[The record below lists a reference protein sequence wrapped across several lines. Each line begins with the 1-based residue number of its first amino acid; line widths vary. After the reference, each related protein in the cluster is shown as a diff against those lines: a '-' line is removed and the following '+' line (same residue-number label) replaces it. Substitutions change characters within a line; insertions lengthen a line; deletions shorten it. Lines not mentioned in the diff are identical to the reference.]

1 MKRFFLSI
9 ACIVLS
15 FAYTVTINADEL
27 IAPYF
32 EADGIRH
39 EFDDE
44 IIYAN
49 NIEFYN
55 NFTTNDGAEYHYLW
69 GYRYDIRSFD
79 GYSESHEGD
88 TFYGDCDN
96 ISAKINP
103 QHYHLNAAIKHSEDS
118 QEEYFDFTIILK
130 ILNNNKAIVYHDE
143 KTVRLGFPRGIPG
156 DISIINPHFI
166 TQCYNWEYDIMVNES
181 VFAFDLESE
190 NAERFEMKI
199 PIGNFHSI
207 ENWEHFLCR
216 DDSSPHFW
224 YILEPSDP
232 DNPNHF
238 EINADWGEIYFVLAY
253 NKNGVSRYSGP
264 IFTTDYITDPDILA
278 RIKEIN
284 DIETGIVDLNPDMQS
299 GEYPVFKHDRIY
311 CPENIRELSI
321 YNSTG
326 ETVLSSTNPFPSI
339 SIENLDRG
347 IYFVVYKD
355 LYLNHGTLK
364 ICK

>member
-1 MKRFFLSI
+1 MNRIVLSI
-9 ACIVLS
+9 AGIVLS
-15 FAYTVTINADEL
+15 FAYSFTINADEL

-39 EFDDE
+39 EFNDE

-55 NFTTNDGAEYHYLW
+55 NFTAPNNTEYHCLW
-69 GYRYDIRSFD
+69 GYRYDIKSFD
-79 GYSESHEGD
+79 ENEKCHEGYM
-88 TFYGDCDN
+88 FYGDN
-96 ISAKINP
+96 INAGINP
-103 QHYHLNAAIKHSEDS
+103 RHYYMNADIKLSEDS

-130 ILNNNKAIVYHDE
+130 ILDSDNSIILSDE
-143 KTVRLGFPRGIPG
+143 KTVRLGFPCGIPG

-166 TQCYNWEYDIMVNES
+166 TQCYDWEYDIMLNES

-190 NAERFEMKI
+190 NADRFEMKV

-216 DDSSPHFW
+216 NDSSPHFW

-253 NKNGVSRYSGP
+253 NKNGASRYGGP

-278 RIKEIN
+278 RIKEIK
-284 DIETGIVDLNPDMQS
+284 DVETGIVDLNPDMQS
-299 GEYPVFKHDRIY
+299 GESPVFKHGRIY
-311 CPENIRELSI
+311 CPENIRELFI
-321 YNSTG
+321 YNSAG
-326 ETVLSSTNPFPSI
+326 ETVLSSTDPFPSI

-355 LYLNHGTLK
+355 HYLNPGTLK